1 MNCSKA
7 HYAAT
12 HNSISAWRCQ
22 TLFLHGSEAE
32 KGFHSHGVCA
42 IIRAVKLFI
51 GGNFM
56 KLEELYQSKCTSAEK
71 LAEAVGDGWVFG
83 MDAGPTQ
90 TEAIMAAICERAKT
104 VP

>member
-1 MNCSKA
+1 
-7 HYAAT
+7 
-12 HNSISAWRCQ
+12 
-22 TLFLHGSEAE
+22 
-32 KGFHSHGVCA
+32 
-42 IIRAVKLFI
+42 
-51 GGNFM
+51 M